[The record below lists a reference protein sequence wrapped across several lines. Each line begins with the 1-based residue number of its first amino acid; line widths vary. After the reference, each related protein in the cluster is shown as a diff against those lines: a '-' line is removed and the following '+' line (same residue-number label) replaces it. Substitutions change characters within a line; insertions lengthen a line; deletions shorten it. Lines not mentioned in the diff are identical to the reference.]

1 MTIFAVFFVVFAS
14 IVIGAMVGLMPG
26 LPAAMGLLMMLPV
39 LSYFSPEL
47 AVLFFCCYICVT
59 QYFGSVSALL
69 FKIPG
74 EGSSLP
80 ALDVAQQLKQ
90 PSSIIKA
97 YRVTAFTSFTASMM
111 SIVFLL
117 GLYVFLQSYWPYLFT
132 IKFVVVWL
140 TLLLLLLAVQGRN
153 YVFNI
158 SMLILGLVISHAHE
172 IPTLNKLCD
181 WNTSFCFLRTAP
193 ETTLILLSLF
203 CVPILFYNLPKNIP
217 LLNTSSYM
225 PGWRTA
231 LPFWRKG
238 LKHGLLGFLA
248 GFTPGAGLTLASN
261 VSYGIEK
268 NRNPHKLLSAIGS
281 AEASNNSA
289 AISCAIPFLFLALPI
304 TPSEIVLEN
313 YLTANFFR
321 WEINRLEQVLV
332 FNQFSISFFSLLI
345 GSIFVANLAC
355 FFASG
360 YGINL
365 YHKLFHNRL
374 KEILFIARSLIVVS
388 MVLLIWFNNIPW
400 NVAVFTVISFGA
412 IGVFAMRNQKDIIGL
427 ALTIVLG
434 RFIIEKFTMFG
445 HLYF

>member
-140 TLLLLLLAVQGRN
+140 TLLL
-153 YVFNI
+153 
-158 SMLILGLVISHAHE
+158 
-172 IPTLNKLCD
+172 
-181 WNTSFCFLRTAP
+181 
-193 ETTLILLSLF
+193 
-203 CVPILFYNLPKNIP
+203 
-217 LLNTSSYM
+217 
-225 PGWRTA
+225 
-231 LPFWRKG
+231 
-238 LKHGLLGFLA
+238 
-248 GFTPGAGLTLASN
+248 
-261 VSYGIEK
+261 
-268 NRNPHKLLSAIGS
+268 
-281 AEASNNSA
+281 
-289 AISCAIPFLFLALPI
+289 
-304 TPSEIVLEN
+304 
-313 YLTANFFR
+313 
-321 WEINRLEQVLV
+321 
-332 FNQFSISFFSLLI
+332 
-345 GSIFVANLAC
+345 
-355 FFASG
+355 
-360 YGINL
+360 
-365 YHKLFHNRL
+365 
-374 KEILFIARSLIVVS
+374 
-388 MVLLIWFNNIPW
+388 
-400 NVAVFTVISFGA
+400 
-412 IGVFAMRNQKDIIGL
+412 
-427 ALTIVLG
+427 
-434 RFIIEKFTMFG
+434 
-445 HLYF
+445 